1 MNKKQFGALALMSSA
16 IFVVAVLAQMAKEP
30 VPYEFNFIAEEG
42 KLPRYEVKLNVK
54 PDQSSARALVETYC
68 NLMDNRSA
76 AAAVTN
82 KAESEFRA
90 WRSEFLASYE
100 SRLKTEAMQ
109 KEVLK
114 EREWDPTARRT
125 TWRGAAEIVGETE
138 KDGVV
143 IIETR
148 QLFRDPKAV
157 RPAANN
163 SWGYSNSR
171 PSNRAYSN
179 RAYSNRAW
187 SNEPSTNKSWSMQG
201 NGYGNAPGLDDVPE
215 QEDRMRFTCVET
227 DGVWRISLIEKK
239 TYMDDSWGDESGMLA
254 FLLLAGAS
262 AAGAS
267 TDLPK
272 IALEQASAED
282 AAKSL
287 AVSLLTLYDDISFGL
302 ELRMFALAFH
312 LHLQPLLTADYIA
325 QLAGK
330 GRDFPRVPAPP
341 CRVDSSSEVNG
352 ATRVVLL
359 FEPED
364 AKAPERRVYVDSV
377 KEGDKWL
384 VRECGWVNNDRDRL
398 SYDKA
403 RNPYYLR

>member
-1 MNKKQFGALALMSSA
+1 MNKRQFGALALMSSA

-30 VPYEFNFIAEEG
+30 VPYEFKFIAEEG
-42 KLPRYEVKLNVK
+42 KLPRYEVNLNVK
-54 PDQSSARALVETYC
+54 PDQNSARAVVETYC

-100 SRLKTEAMQ
+100 SRLMTEAMQ

-114 EREWDPTARRT
+114 EREWDAGPRRT

-138 KDGVV
+138 KGGVV
-143 IIETR
+143 TIETR

-201 NGYGNAPGLDDVPE
+201 NGYGNAPGLDDAPE
-215 QEDRMRFTCVET
+215 QEDRMRFSCVEA
-227 DGVWRISLIEKK
+227 DGVWRIHAIEKK
-239 TYMDDSWGDESGMLA
+239 SYLDDRWGDESAMLA
-254 FLLLAGAS
+254 FLLRTATAAAGAS
-262 AAGAS
+262 A
-267 TDLPK
+267 DLPK
-272 IALEQASAED
+272 IELEQANAED
-282 AAKSL
+282 AAKTL
-287 AVSLLTLYDDISFGL
+287 AVSLLNLHDDISFSL
-302 ELRMFALAFH
+302 ELRMFALAFDPH
-312 LHLQPLLTADYIA
+312 LRPLLTADYIA
-325 QLAGK
+325 LVEGM
-330 GRDFPRVPAPP
+330 GREFPRAAAPP
-341 CRVDSSSEVNG
+341 CKVESSSEVNG
-352 ATRVVLL
+352 ATRVLLL

-384 VRECGWVNNDRDRL
+384 VRECGWVNKDRDRL